1 MVEHP
6 LDQGRMMLA
15 EKLEDLEGRVRTVV
29 ALATKLKEE
38 KAGLGQRMEELQ
50 AVIKAQVE
58 QVGALEA
65 ARRKDQEQLIR
76 MQEEREEVRLKVDHL
91 LEEIERIEASVEPGD

>member
-1 MVEHP
+1 MLEYP
-6 LDQGRMMLA
+6 SDQGRMMLA

-29 ALATKLKEE
+29 ALVTELKGENT
-38 KAGLGQRMEELQ
+38 GLGQRVEELQ
-50 AVIKAQVE
+50 AVIKAQVD

-91 LEEIERIEASVEPGD
+91 LEEIAKIEASVEPSD